1 MDINGWLTVI
11 TVFTAI
17 FALLP
22 REDLVLSFQR
32 TNKIEKRLV
41 FAILLFVIPYLI
53 VFPQLTGRWPD
64 LKKLGF
70 SWGFAPANIAFALFF
85 LCFLWLLLRLFF
97 IKPNGKSD
105 SKTIEYYL
113 ELLSEKSFEEFFKIF
128 TKYTSP
134 KEINKNWNNFEKI
147 VFQPKFLN
155 GVSNYQ
161 PTYLLQFWDNFS
173 NEEDFQSIFR
183 LFLENQNSAYYKEIK
198 EHWNSYSLLSDKPF
212 LNKVLK
218 DNLQQSV
225 HNNLIPILS
234 DFALK
239 HLHSEHDKTSIYNQ
253 PHFYAKI
260 REEEGYD
267 LPIYYHIRFIGLL
280 YSSAIRNK
288 VDISTL
294 SQRNTNMQSIF
305 STMVHEMINN
315 VHVNEEN
322 FNKEYPTNYH
332 WLIGEIFSITDNWVS
347 NFGNDYYSEK
357 SSYNTFIPFS
367 FSLSMDELYKGFE
380 RNKISQRFIN
390 SMIYYHMLS
399 DYFDF
404 SIKPDF
410 KSSIEDEVISRIPEK
425 HLKPILKF
433 ALDERFAVNYEN
445 FVTGK
450 FGFLNNGEKE
460 ILARLLAFLKN
471 NKMLPL

>member
-32 TNKIEKRLV
+32 TNKIEKWLV

-53 VFPQLTGRWPD
+53 VFPQLTGRWPE

-97 IKPNGKSD
+97 IKPNGKAN

-134 KEINKNWNNFEKI
+134 KEINKNWNNFEEI

-173 NEEDFQSIFR
+173 SEEDFQSIFR

-212 LNKVLK
+212 LNNVLK
-218 DNLQQSV
+218 DNLQQSI
-225 HNNLIPILS
+225 HNNLIPIVS
-234 DFALK
+234 DFALN
-239 HLHSEHDKTSIYNQ
+239 HLHLEHDKTSIYNQ
-253 PHFYAKI
+253 PHFYSKI

-294 SQRNTNMQSIF
+294 SHRNTNMQFIF
-305 STMVHEMINN
+305 STMVNEMINN
-315 VHVNEEN
+315 VQVNDEN

-332 WLIGEIFSITDNWVS
+332 WLIGEIFSITVNWVS

-380 RNKISQRFIN
+380 RNKISQGFIN

-399 DYFDF
+399 NYFDF

-433 ALDERFAVNYEN
+433 ALNERFAINYEN

-450 FGFLNNGEKE
+450 FGFLNKGEKE
-460 ILARLLAFLKN
+460 ILDRLLAFLKN
-471 NKMLPL
+471 NKKLP

>member
-32 TNKIEKRLV
+32 TNRIEKWLV
-41 FAILLFVIPYLI
+41 FSILLFVIPYLI
-53 VFPQLTGRWPD
+53 IFPQLVGRWPQ

-85 LCFLWLLLRLFF
+85 FSFLWLLLRLFF
-97 IKPNGKSD
+97 FKPNGKSD
-105 SKTIEYYL
+105 SKTIDYYL
-113 ELLSEKSFEEFFKIF
+113 ELLNEKSFEEFFKIF

-134 KEINKNWNNFEKI
+134 KEINKNWDNFGEI

-161 PTYLLQFWDNFS
+161 PAYLLQFWDNFS
-173 NEEDFQSIFR
+173 SEEDFQSIFR

-218 DNLQQSV
+218 DNLQQSI

-239 HLHSEHDKTSIYNQ
+239 HLHAEHDKTSIYNQ
-253 PHFYAKI
+253 PHFYSKI

-267 LPIYYHIRFIGLL
+267 LPIYYHIRFVGLL

-288 VDISTL
+288 IDISTI
-294 SQRNTNMQSIF
+294 SHRNTNMQSIF

-315 VHVNEEN
+315 VQVNDEN

-347 NFGNDYYSEK
+347 NFAKDYFSEK

-367 FSLSMDELYKGFE
+367 FSLSMDELYDGFD
-380 RNKISQRFIN
+380 RNKISQEFVN

-404 SIKPDF
+404 SINSDF
-410 KSSIEDEVISRIPEK
+410 KNSIENEVIARIPEK

-445 FVTGK
+445 FITGK
-450 FGFLNNGEKE
+450 FGLLNKGEKE
-460 ILARLLAFLKN
+460 ILNRLLVFLKSKN
-471 NKMLPL
+471 MLP

>member
-32 TNKIEKRLV
+32 TNRIEKWLV
-41 FAILLFVIPYLI
+41 FSNLLFVIPYLI
-53 VFPQLTGRWPD
+53 IFPQLVGRWPQ

-85 LCFLWLLLRLFF
+85 FSFLWLLLRLFF
-97 IKPNGKSD
+97 FKPNGKSD
-105 SKTIEYYL
+105 SKTIDYYL
-113 ELLSEKSFEEFFKIF
+113 ELLNEKSFEEFFKIF

-134 KEINKNWNNFEKI
+134 KEINKNWDNFGEI

-161 PTYLLQFWDNFS
+161 PAYLLQFWDNFS
-173 NEEDFQSIFR
+173 SEEDFQSIFR

-218 DNLQQSV
+218 DNLQQSI

-239 HLHSEHDKTSIYNQ
+239 HLHAEHDKTSIYNQ
-253 PHFYAKI
+253 PHFYSKI

-267 LPIYYHIRFIGLL
+267 LPIYYHIRFVGLL

-288 VDISTL
+288 IDISTI
-294 SQRNTNMQSIF
+294 SHRNTNMQSIF

-315 VHVNEEN
+315 VQVNDEN

-347 NFGNDYYSEK
+347 NFAKDYFSGK

-367 FSLSMDELYKGFE
+367 FSLSMDELYDGFD
-380 RNKISQRFIN
+380 RNKISQEFVN

-404 SIKPDF
+404 SINSDF
-410 KSSIEDEVISRIPEK
+410 KNSIENEVIARIPEK

-445 FVTGK
+445 FITGK
-450 FGFLNNGEKE
+450 FGLLNKGEKE
-460 ILARLLAFLKN
+460 ILNRLLVFLKSKN
-471 NKMLPL
+471 MLL